1 MRELRRMLL
10 VLSSVLLAF
19 LTACSQPSGTPATG
33 GGPAAG
39 GSKKITVALLPKQK
53 GLKYFTSC
61 AEGAEEAAKELGNVE
76 LIYDGPTDGNPA
88 TAANMMDRWIQKK
101 VDVIAVSPNNPDV
114 LSTPM
119 KKALE
124 KGLKVITWDADAA
137 PDTRTFF
144 VNQATAQDIGNAMV
158 DAMAKDIGN
167 EGEVAILSATA
178 AAANQNE
185 WIKYMKAR
193 MAEKYPK
200 MELIGIKYPG
210 EDQNEGV
217 KLAQG
222 FISDR
227 PNLKGIF
234 GISSVSFPA
243 AAKAIRDAGK
253 SGKIMVT
260 GLSTPN
266 DMKEFVKDG
275 TVKSVVLWNTKELG
289 YLTVFVAEALA
300 NGKLKTGDK
309 VFKAGKL
316 GERKIE
322 GDNILLGQILI
333 FTKENIDQ
341 FDF

>member
-1 MRELRRMLL
+1 MCGLRQTVV
-10 VLSSVLLAF
+10 VLSAVVLALA
-19 LTACSQPSGTPATG
+19 TGCSQPSGGPGKDGPKAT
-33 GGPAAG
+33 AG
-39 GSKKITVALLPKQK
+39 KKITVALLPKQK

-61 AEGAEEAAKELGNVE
+61 AEGAAEAAKELGNVE
-76 LIYDGPTDGNPA
+76 LIYDGPTDGNAA

-101 VDVIAVSPNNPDV
+101 VDVIAVSPNDPDV
-114 LSTPM
+114 LSSPM
-119 KKALE
+119 KKARE
-124 KGLKVITWDADAA
+124 KGLHVITWDADAA
-137 PDTRTFF
+137 TDTRSFF
-144 VNQATAQDIGNAMV
+144 VNQATAQEIGYAMV
-158 DAMAKDIGN
+158 DTMANDIGE

-178 AAANQNE
+178 SAANQNE
-185 WIKYMKAR
+185 WIKHMKAR
-193 MAEKYPK
+193 MAGKYPK
-200 MELIGIKYPG
+200 MTLIGIKYPG

-217 KLAQG
+217 KLTQA

-227 PNLKGIF
+227 PNLKGVF

-243 AAKAIRDAGK
+243 AAKAVRDAGK

-275 TVKSVVLWNTKELG
+275 TVKSVILWNTRELG
-289 YLTVFVAEALA
+289 YLTIYAAHALA
-300 NGKLKTGDK
+300 NGTLKPGDK

-322 GDNILLGQILI
+322 GDHILLGEILV

-341 FDF
+341 YDF